1 MNHTI
6 LDNPPSVMYQK
17 KYVSIHSEDRD
28 ISKYQNSAEFIVEV
42 PEDITNVSSM
52 RLVNWFFPS
61 NYNTFSEL
69 NSNVTLTFKLTA
81 IFDPSGVVSDDSIEK
96 AIFSC
101 LDASKNE
108 YFYTIKIEDGFYN
121 PEQIVVVLTNK
132 MNESVTERIQTYLK
146 ALPIPNTLLTQFDAS
161 GGYTN
166 FRVVYNKISQKIWFG
181 NVMDGFSLMNNDV
194 MTKPRNRLPDSVNW
208 GLPNNLGFAKGETKS
223 VAKSG
228 QFFRFY
234 YGDVLNVGDNGYW
247 LMPPLA
253 PSVYHDA
260 SCNYIEAP
268 NKINIMGPSYF
279 YMELEGHNCIDET
292 SPFYLNNYTRHTNE
306 TNGRVNSS
314 FAKIAIPSTP
324 ITQFFER
331 DSAPVKIY
339 SPPLERIR
347 KLKIRLRYHDGEVV
361 NFGLFNYS
369 FMLELDIVQPITIN
383 KNLRHY

>member
-6 LDNPPSVMYQK
+6 LGNPPSVMYQK

-28 ISKYQNSAEFIVEV
+28 ISKYPNSAEFDIEV

-52 RLVNWFFPS
+52 RLVNWAFPS

-69 NSNVTLTFKLTA
+69 NSNVTLTFKLTSV
-81 IFDPSGVVSDDSIEK
+81 FNPTGLVSDDSIQK

-101 LDASKNE
+101 LDASKND
-108 YFYTIKIEDGFYN
+108 YVYSIKIEDGFYN
-121 PEQIVVVLTNK
+121 PDQIALVLTNK
-132 MNESVTERIQTYLK
+132 MNESVTIRIRNSLSGS
-146 ALPIPNTLLTQFDAS
+146 LLTQFDAS

-166 FRVVYNKISQKIWFG
+166 FRVVYNKISSKIWFG
-181 NVMDGFSLMNNDV
+181 NVMDGFSLLNNDV
-194 MTKPRNRLPDSVNW
+194 SMKPRSKLPDSINW

-223 VAKSG
+223 VTNSG
-228 QFFRFY
+228 YTPRFY
-234 YGDVLNVGDNGYW
+234 YGDVLNVGDKGYW
-247 LMPPLA
+247 LMPPSA
-253 PSVYHDA
+253 PSIYKDG

-279 YMELEGHNCIDET
+279 YMELDGHNCIDET
-292 SPFYLNNYTRHTNE
+292 SPFYFNYYTGHTND

-314 FAKIAIPSTP
+314 FAKIAIPSIP
-324 ITQFFER
+324 LTQFFDR

-361 NFGLFNYS
+361 NFGLFDYS
-369 FMLELDIVQPITIN
+369 FMLELDVVQPITIN

>member
-28 ISKYQNSAEFIVEV
+28 ISKYPNSAEFYIEI

-52 RLVNWFFPS
+52 RLVNWEFPS

-69 NSNVTLTFKLTA
+69 NSNVTLSFKLTSV
-81 IFDPSGVVSDDSIEK
+81 FDPSGVDGSIEK

-101 LDASKNE
+101 LDASKND
-108 YFYTIKIEDGFYN
+108 YMYSIKIEDGFYN
-121 PEQIVVVLTNK
+121 PEQIAMVLTNK
-132 MNESVTERIQTYLK
+132 MNESVTQRIQTYL
-146 ALPIPNTLLTQFDAS
+146 AVDTLLTQFDAS

-166 FRVVYNKISQKIWFG
+166 FRVVYNKISQKMWFG
-181 NVMDGFSLMNNDV
+181 NIMDGFSLMNNDIV
-194 MTKPRNRLPDSVNW
+194 IKPRSRLPDSVKC

-223 VAKSG
+223 ITKLGYTS
-228 QFFRFY
+228 RFY

-247 LMPPLA
+247 LMPPAA
-253 PSVYHDA
+253 PSIYKDA

-268 NKINIMGPSYF
+268 NKINITGPSYF

-292 SPFYLNNYTRHTNE
+292 SPFYLNNHTRHTNE

-314 FAKIAIPSTP
+314 FAKIAIPST
-324 ITQFFER
+324 QFFDR

-339 SPPLERIR
+339 SPALERIR
-347 KLKIRLRYHDGEVV
+347 KLKIKLRYHDGEVV
-361 NFGLFNYS
+361 NFGLFDYS
-369 FMLELDIVQPITIN
+369 FMLELDVVQPININ

>member
-28 ISKYQNSAEFIVEV
+28 ISKYQNSAEFVIEV

-69 NSNVTLTFKLTA
+69 NSNVTLTFKLTSV
-81 IFDPSGVVSDDSIEK
+81 FNPTGLVSDGSIEK

-101 LDASKNE
+101 LDASKND
-108 YFYTIKIEDGFYN
+108 YLYTIKIEDGFYN
-121 PEQIVVVLTNK
+121 PDEIALVLTNK
-132 MNESVTERIQTYLK
+132 MNEVVTIRLRNYLSGS
-146 ALPIPNTLLTQFDAS
+146 LLTQFDAS

-181 NVMDGFSLMNNDV
+181 NMMDGFSLMNNDV
-194 MTKPRNRLPDSVNW
+194 MTKPRNRLPNSVNW
-208 GLPNNLGFAKGETKS
+208 GLPNNLGFSKGETKS
-223 VAKSG
+223 VTKSG
-228 QFFRFY
+228 NAFRFY
-234 YGDVLNVGDNGYW
+234 YGDVLNVGDKGYW
-247 LMPPLA
+247 LMPPSA
-253 PSVYHDA
+253 PSIYKDA

-292 SPFYLNNYTRHTNE
+292 SPFYLNNHTRHTNE

-314 FAKIAIPSTP
+314 FAKIAIPS
-324 ITQFFER
+324 TQFFER

-369 FMLELDIVQPITIN
+369 FMLELDVVQPITIN

>member
-6 LDNPPSVMYQK
+6 LGNPPSVMYQK

-28 ISKYQNSAEFIVEV
+28 ISKYPNSAEFDIEV

-52 RLVNWFFPS
+52 RLVNWAFPS

-69 NSNVTLTFKLTA
+69 NSNVTLTFKLTSV
-81 IFDPSGVVSDDSIEK
+81 FNPTGLVSDGSIEK

-101 LDASKNE
+101 LDASKND
-108 YFYTIKIEDGFYN
+108 YVYSIKIEDGFYN
-121 PEQIVVVLTNK
+121 PDQIALVLTNK
-132 MNESVTERIQTYLK
+132 MNESVTIRIRNSLSGS
-146 ALPIPNTLLTQFDAS
+146 LLTQFDAS

-166 FRVVYNKISQKIWFG
+166 FRVVYNKISSKIWFG
-181 NVMDGFSLMNNDV
+181 NVMDGFSLLNNDV
-194 MTKPRNRLPDSVNW
+194 SMKPRSKLPDSINW

-223 VAKSG
+223 ITKTG
-228 QFFRFY
+228 YTPRFY

-247 LMPPLA
+247 LMPPPA
-253 PSVYHDA
+253 PSIYKDG

-279 YMELEGHNCIDET
+279 YMELDGHNCIDET
-292 SPFYLNNYTRHTNE
+292 SPFYFNYYTGHTND

-324 ITQFFER
+324 LTQFFDR

-361 NFGLFNYS
+361 NFGLFDYS
-369 FMLELDIVQPITIN
+369 FMLEVDVVQPITIN